1 MTGKDRRMAM
11 SVFKTHTDYNLEQME
26 ELQRVMGRTLAR
38 KETLRKRT
46 FFLAWGAV
54 LMGIGLF
61 LAVWKGS
68 VLLALVLCALGAVL
82 LARGIFFYQLA
93 GWASSRALGDRVM
106 GTDNF
111 LEKSE
116 ILVVRGKDSTRYPY
130 SSCQQLL
137 ETERSIYFMMEGGQ
151 GLILDKES
159 LHGGTVEELREF
171 LAEKCGKP
179 LTWVGRKGAGEK
191 SAKP

>member
-1 MTGKDRRMAM
+1 M

-68 VLLALVLCALGAVL
+68 VLLALVLCAMGAVL
-82 LARGIFFYQLA
+82 LARGIFF
-93 GWASSRALGDRVM
+93 
-106 GTDNF
+106 
-111 LEKSE
+111 
-116 ILVVRGKDSTRYPY
+116 
-130 SSCQQLL
+130 
-137 ETERSIYFMMEGGQ
+137 
-151 GLILDKES
+151 
-159 LHGGTVEELREF
+159 
-171 LAEKCGKP
+171 
-179 LTWVGRKGAGEK
+179 
-191 SAKP
+191 